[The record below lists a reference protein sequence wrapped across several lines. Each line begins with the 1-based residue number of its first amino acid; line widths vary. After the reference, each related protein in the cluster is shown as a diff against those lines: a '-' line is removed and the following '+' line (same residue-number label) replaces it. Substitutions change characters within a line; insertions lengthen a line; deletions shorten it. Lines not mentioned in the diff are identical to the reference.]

1 MKHKGFFWQRTSAL
15 LALPLLFAATL
26 TPASNNTNSSFNFD
40 GSSVAES
47 VIEAYALIESNYAGE
62 VDHEKLNY
70 TTISE
75 MLHVL
80 DPHSTFYT
88 KEDFQELRSQQQ
100 SEYFGIGATVSQRQN
115 KVYILAPHAGT
126 PAARAGL
133 LYGDQIVLINGKAT
147 EGWNSNKVASELR
160 GPRGTQ
166 VLIGVSRPGVA
177 KPIEVTISRDAV
189 SLPSIPNVFMIKP
202 NVGYIGLRRQFART
216 TGEEMVVAVKELK
229 EKGMT
234 QLVLDLRDNPGG
246 LVQAALDVCDMFLAP
261 GQKILS
267 IKGRKAG
274 AERNFDSRGSK
285 PETMPLV
292 VLINSGSASASEIV
306 SGALQDHDRGR
317 LVGEV
322 SFGKGLV
329 QTIFPVTDGTGLTLT
344 TAKYYTP
351 SGRLIQRD
359 YDGVSRYNY
368 YLKRD
373 DKTNN
378 VDKTVNPEF
387 HTDNGQVVYGGGGI
401 SPDVTVKERRFTAV
415 QGRLQDPLFFFV
427 RELINNQIAGF
438 NQYQVKDMNF
448 KYELKTEDLLVS
460 DQLVE
465 AFKNFVL
472 KREKEFQ
479 VSQANINE
487 NIDSIKLF
495 LRRELAT
502 ASYGLDIGQEVLLH
516 QDLQVLKGLDE
527 MENAKKLVS
536 KSNSSVVTN
545 K

>member
-1 MKHKGFFWQRTSAL
+1 MKQKGSFWQRTSVL
-15 LALPLLFAATL
+15 LVVPLLFAATL

-40 GSSVAES
+40 GSAVAES

-62 VDHEKLNY
+62 IDHEKLNY

-80 DPHSTFYT
+80 DPHSAFYT

-133 LYGDQIVLINGKAT
+133 LYGDQIVLVNGKST

-166 VLIGVSRPGVA
+166 VLVGVSRPGVA

-274 AERNFDSRGSK
+274 AERTFDSRGSK
-285 PETMPLV
+285 PETMPMV
-292 VLINSGSASASEIV
+292 VLIN
-306 SGALQDHDRGR
+306 
-317 LVGEV
+317 
-322 SFGKGLV
+322 
-329 QTIFPVTDGTGLTLT
+329 
-344 TAKYYTP
+344 
-351 SGRLIQRD
+351 
-359 YDGVSRYNY
+359 
-368 YLKRD
+368 
-373 DKTNN
+373 
-378 VDKTVNPEF
+378 
-387 HTDNGQVVYGGGGI
+387 NG
-401 SPDVTVKERRFTAV
+401 
-415 QGRLQDPLFFFV
+415 
-427 RELINNQIAGF
+427 
-438 NQYQVKDMNF
+438 
-448 KYELKTEDLLVS
+448 
-460 DQLVE
+460 
-465 AFKNFVL
+465 
-472 KREKEFQ
+472 
-479 VSQANINE
+479 
-487 NIDSIKLF
+487 
-495 LRRELAT
+495 
-502 ASYGLDIGQEVLLH
+502 
-516 QDLQVLKGLDE
+516 
-527 MENAKKLVS
+527 
-536 KSNSSVVTN
+536 
-545 K
+545 

>member
-1 MKHKGFFWQRTSAL
+1 MKHKGFCWQRTSAL